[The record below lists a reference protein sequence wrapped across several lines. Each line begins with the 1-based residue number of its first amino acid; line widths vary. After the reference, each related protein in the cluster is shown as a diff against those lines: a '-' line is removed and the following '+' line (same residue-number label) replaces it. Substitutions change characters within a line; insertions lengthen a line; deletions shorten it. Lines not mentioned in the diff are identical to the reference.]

1 MKLFQVVLRTVLQM
15 PFGERWNR
23 SILKKLGVHFK
34 GHADSV
40 WIANSRFVGGPFSN
54 LSIGD
59 HSNILDDCFFLLR
72 DKIII
77 GNNVDI
83 AYRVTIITSSNA
95 SASDFIRSY
104 YPPFTAPVII
114 EDDVWIGA
122 NVTIL
127 GGVKI
132 GKCSVV
138 AAGALVNKDVPP
150 YSVVAGVPAKVI
162 KKIAN

>member
-1 MKLFQVVLRTVLQM
+1 MKIVQVFLRTILQL

-23 SILKKLGVHFK
+23 GILKKLGVKFN
-34 GHADSV
+34 GAIDSV
-40 WIANSRFVGGPFSN
+40 WISNSRFVGGPFSN
-54 LSIGD
+54 LSIGN

-83 AYRVTIITSSNA
+83 AYRVSIITSSNA
-95 SASDFIRSY
+95 SASEYIRHF
-104 YPPFTAPVII
+104 YPPFTAPVTI

-127 GGVKI
+127 GG
-132 GKCSVV
+132 GK
-138 AAGALVNKDVPP
+138 
-150 YSVVAGVPAKVI
+150 YW
-162 KKIAN
+162 